1 MKDLTLEAIA
11 KECGCS
17 ITTVSRVING
27 TFRKYRIS
35 KATAEKVMAEVTR
48 SGYIP
53 PFTAMSLRHGGS
65 RMIGLLLPSIANP
78 YFADM
83 ASSIVSEL
91 YKSEYTVILVD
102 TMEDE
107 NRLYESARSL
117 LLRRVEGII
126 AVPCGDN
133 PEVLEQIGMEIPVV
147 LIDRFYESTSLSYVT
162 TNNFTGG
169 QDAVRML
176 IEAGHKNIV
185 CIQGQRDSM
194 PNHER
199 VDGYIKAMEEAG
211 LGEFSRVV
219 GDEFSVQNGYLET
232 KVLLNGGKVPSAIFA
247 LSNTI
252 LLGALKA
259 ISESKL
265 RVPED
270 ISIVSFDDNMYM
282 DYLTPPITRVS
293 QPVDNMA
300 KLAVKILCDKLMQD
314 SASDTVSQIRLMPS
328 LVRGESVARRI

>member
-1 MKDLTLEAIA
+1 MKDLTLESIA
-11 KECGCS
+11 RKCGCS

-27 TFRKYRIS
+27 NSRKFRIS
-35 KATAEKVMAEVTR
+35 KATAERVMAEVTS

-53 PFTAMSLRHGGS
+53 PFTAMSLRRGGS

-83 ASSIVSEL
+83 ASNIVSEL
-91 YKSEYTVILVD
+91 YKSDYTVILVD

-133 PEVLEQIGMEIPVV
+133 PEVLEQISKEIPVV
-147 LIDRFYESTSLSYVT
+147 LIDRYYDATSLSYVT

-169 QDAVRML
+169 HDAVRML
-176 IEAGHKNIV
+176 IEAGHRNIV

-194 PNHER
+194 PNQER
-199 VDGYIKAMEEAG
+199 VSGYLQAMSEAG
-211 LGEFSRVV
+211 LQDCSKVV

-232 KVLLNGGKVPSAIFA
+232 KVLLNGGKMPSAIFA

-265 RVPED
+265 SVPED

-293 QPVDNMA
+293 QPVENMA
-300 KLAVKILCDKLMQD
+300 KLAVKILCDKLMQESEG
-314 SASDTVSQIRLMPS
+314 SAVSQIRLMPS
-328 LVRGESVARRI
+328 LVRGESIARRK